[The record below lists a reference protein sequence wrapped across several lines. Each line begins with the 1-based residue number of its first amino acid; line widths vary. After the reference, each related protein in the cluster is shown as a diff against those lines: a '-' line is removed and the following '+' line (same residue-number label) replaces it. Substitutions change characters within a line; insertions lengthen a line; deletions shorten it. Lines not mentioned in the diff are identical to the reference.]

1 MSKNILLIGG
11 AGYIG
16 TPLTES
22 LLKKNYKIRCFD
34 SLIYSQKYC
43 IESLIKKENYEF
55 ILGDLRNY
63 DKIDNLLSGVTDV
76 VILAG
81 LVGDPITKK
90 YPNESKQINYVA
102 LKNFIDKCNNK
113 KIKKVIF
120 VSTCSNYGLIS
131 NEDLADENYEL
142 NPLSDYAKHKVN
154 IENYIMSL
162 KGMVDYSP
170 TVLRFATAFGL
181 SPRMRFDLTINE
193 FTRDLFVNNNI
204 ILYDANTW
212 RPYCHVNDFA
222 DLIHK
227 VLTSEKNKTDF
238 QIFNAGG
245 DKNNSTKIGIT
256 ESLRKYFPKSKVSF
270 KDKGADPRN
279 YRVNFSKVKD
289 VLNFE
294 PKYTIEDGIKEIILS
309 LKKGN
314 FLDLKKYNDNLGN
327 YKINNESVI

>member
-131 NEDLADENYEL
+131 NEDLAGLREDEARIRNIADGVMGQRVESFEEAAAIASGVFVTTITDVIGFLSFLGIGSFFFL
-142 NPLSDYAKHKVN
+142 N
-154 IENYIMSL
+154 
-162 KGMVDYSP
+162 
-170 TVLRFATAFGL
+170 
-181 SPRMRFDLTINE
+181 
-193 FTRDLFVNNNI
+193 
-204 ILYDANTW
+204 
-212 RPYCHVNDFA
+212 
-222 DLIHK
+222 
-227 VLTSEKNKTDF
+227 
-238 QIFNAGG
+238 
-245 DKNNSTKIGIT
+245 
-256 ESLRKYFPKSKVSF
+256 
-270 KDKGADPRN
+270 
-279 YRVNFSKVKD
+279 
-289 VLNFE
+289 
-294 PKYTIEDGIKEIILS
+294 
-309 LKKGN
+309 
-314 FLDLKKYNDNLGN
+314 
-327 YKINNESVI
+327 